1 MGSENSMPAVE
12 DSKTKNFDGYFEVSL
27 SELQLLLNELENAK
41 RDGVRL
47 EQLVGVGECR

>member
-1 MGSENSMPAVE
+1 MKSSNSTLIAE
-12 DSKTKNFDGYFEVSL
+12 DLKTKNFDGYFEVSL

-47 EQLVGVGECR
+47 EQLMGVGECR